1 MTMRGEDG
9 VEHYSYYVSWED
21 IAAFKEP
28 TSKIMAVLLQS
39 TQMKEYFSAIE
50 GIKIE
55 HSPSLYQS
63 VRPLIHSH
71 IKILNISKN
80 NITNLDEVLRELGD
94 PNDL

>member
-39 TQMKEYFSAIE
+39 TQMK
-50 GIKIE
+50 
-55 HSPSLYQS
+55 
-63 VRPLIHSH
+63 
-71 IKILNISKN
+71 
-80 NITNLDEVLRELGD
+80 
-94 PNDL
+94 